1 MDYEMAIMICSILFG
16 GLILAANYEE
26 VLDVVSYWKHHKDV
40 FNKSP
45 TLESGICDTEL
56 LTEKR

>member
-1 MDYEMAIMICSILFG
+1 MDFEMSIMIGSILFG
-16 GLILAANYEE
+16 VLILAANYEE
-26 VLDVVSYWKHHKDV
+26 VLEVVSYWKHHKDV